1 MAISKI
7 LHMKDSGTS
16 FHGKHLKASIDYIM
30 NAEKTQNGTMVGS
43 INCNVDDAFEQ
54 MQNTKRL
61 FGKMERRQ
69 GYHLILS
76 FKEDEVKP
84 RVALE
89 ITDKFVKEYLGK
101 SYEAVYV
108 VHDNTDHV
116 HSHIVF
122 NSVSFLDGRKYRYEK
137 GDWAKDIQPITNRLC
152 EEYGL
157 SIIDIEE
164 ERSGKKKANE
174 HYKEWNEYR
183 DGKFV
188 WSDMIK
194 RDIDACI
201 LQAIDFSQF
210 EEMLIDKGYDTKHG
224 KYFVVKPPGMNR
236 FRRCNTLG
244 ELYSEENIRDR
255 ILKEDLAFYQ
265 QQNGIVKPKIVKC
278 YVKRYRRGKLTKL
291 QKRYYSKLYKL
302 GKLKKKPYSQVW
314 KYKNDIKKMQ
324 QLQKQYLFLSNH
336 EIASAEE
343 LALAISNLSN
353 QKKEIAKE
361 RSSIYKSRR
370 KYKELFDIVDAMKGL
385 ESSEIAFANGD
396 DFFIEEHKEWISYET
411 QLKELGYS
419 KDEVE
424 KLRTHFD
431 AEISSIKE
439 KGKVLLKDLKIGD
452 AIWKDVIA
460 GVSDEALSINQDEK
474 DIDNNREIKKE
485 KSREQPR
492 K

>member
-1 MAISKI
+1 MAITKI
-7 LHMKDSGTS
+7 FCMKESTTSGK
-16 FHGKHLKASIDYIM
+16 GRHLKSAIEYIT
-30 NAEKTQNGTMVGS
+30 NKEKTQNGRFVSS
-43 INCNVDDAFEQ
+43 INCQVDTAYEQ
-54 MQNTKRL
+54 MLETKSKFNRL
-61 FGKMERRQ
+61 DKRQ
-69 GYHLILS
+69 GYHLIVS
-76 FKEDEVKP
+76 FQEEEVDP
-84 RVALE
+84 DIAFE
-89 ITDKFVKEYLGK
+89 ITEKFVAEYMGDK
-101 SYEAVYV
+101 YEAVYV
-108 VHDNTDHV
+108 VHDNTENV
-116 HSHIVF
+116 HAHIVF
-122 NSVSFLDGRKYRYEK
+122 NSVSFFDGRKYRYEK

-174 HYKEWNEYR
+174 NYKEWNEYR

-201 LQAIDFSQF
+201 LQAMDFRQF
-210 EEMLIDKGYDTKHG
+210 EDMLIDKGYDIKHG
-224 KYFVVKPPGMNR
+224 KYFAVKPPGMNR

-244 ELYSEENIRDR
+244 ELYSEESIKDR

-265 QQNGIVKPKIVKC
+265 QQNEIVKPKIVKC

-314 KYKNDIKKMQ
+314 KYKDDIKKMQ

-385 ESSEIAFANGD
+385 ESSEIAFTNGD
-396 DFFIEEHKEWISYET
+396 DFFIEEHKEWISYEN
-411 QLKELGYS
+411 QLNELGYS
-419 KDEVE
+419 KAEVE

-439 KGKVLLKDLKIGD
+439 KGKVVLTDLKIGD

-460 GVSDEALSINQDEK
+460 GVADEDLSINQDEK

-485 KSREQPR
+485 ISKEQPR